1 MVDPLINRLSLPLLS
16 LEVGCGGKGT
26 EAASSLLLGVAVG
39 ASAGTGL
46 IGDKAGP
53 ERFVV
58 VGGTVDLE
66 FMAA

>member
-1 MVDPLINRLSLPLLS
+1 MVDPLINRLLLLLLS

-26 EAASSLLLGVAVG
+26 EAASSLLLGVTVG
-39 ASAGTGL
+39 VSAGTGL

>member
-1 MVDPLINRLSLPLLS
+1 M
-16 LEVGCGGKGT
+16 
-26 EAASSLLLGVAVG
+26 ASSLLLGVAVG

-66 FMAA
+66 FKAA